1 MTYCDI
7 PGHLFL
13 FYCVTG
19 RIFHLSIEEELP
31 DYRSHA
37 FYFPNDISA
46 CNDLCLVF

>member
-1 MTYCDI
+1 VTYCDI